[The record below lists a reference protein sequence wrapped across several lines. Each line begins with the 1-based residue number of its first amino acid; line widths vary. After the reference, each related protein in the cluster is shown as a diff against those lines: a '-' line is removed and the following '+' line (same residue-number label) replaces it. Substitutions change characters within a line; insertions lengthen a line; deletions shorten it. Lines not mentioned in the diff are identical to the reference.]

1 MQTKNAKEIDKRD
14 QRTLALW
21 AADCAERVLPYFED
35 KHPNDNRP
43 RNAIATVR
51 AWARGEIPFS
61 MKLIRTASLNSHAA
75 ARAAVDPA
83 AIAAARAA
91 GQAVA
96 TAHVAGHARAAAAY
110 AIKALGSA
118 SANERIWQ
126 RRRLP
131 RRLRAF
137 ALPTVASS

>member
-91 GQAVA
+91 
-96 TAHVAGHARAAAAY
+96 AAY